1 MADKKKIFIV
11 DDDEIAL
18 TSLKKML
25 VFSGFEVEITQE
37 AKEVFPKIKAFTPH
51 LIILDLLMP
60 NMGGLEVCQMLNDD
74 KETRGIP
81 IFVVSGLNSPADQK
95 AAYRLGVINYF
106 TKPYD
111 FNKLLQE
118 INKAIF
124 SKENKIT

>member
-18 TSLKKML
+18 TSLKKLL
-25 VFSGFEVEITQE
+25 VFSGFEVEVTQE
-37 AKEVFPKIKAFTPH
+37 AKDVFPKIKAFAPH

-95 AAYRLGVINYF
+95 NAYRLGVINYF

-118 INKAIF
+118 INKTIVY
-124 SKENKIT
+124 KENKIA